1 LSEVLTEVS
10 DTKEAFYQPGEHES
24 PSAESI
30 ESRLAELDRV
40 LTPLVSANSE
50 VIVRCPW
57 LGNDE
62 VTLSEAM
69 KAFPRP
75 MIEED
80 PYTLAGIVT
89 ELLANPVNPAEE
101 QEDSDPKEAED
112 ESVRQET
119 SDDKENGE
127 PGKKA
132 ARYSD
137 VKPKETAKVKSRTE
151 PAKSKT
157 AVEPQPKIENRPVD
171 SPDIQLEI
179 FPKPHEVK
187 PAPPEA
193 QKQAGHT
200 QTSKPEAAL
209 NIPRRA
215 EPLGFTDE
223 VVENLA
229 LAPDVE
235 KGFTPQE
242 IAEPLQPS
250 LPDTESTEPETV
262 VHYEDPE
269 FEPKYQFIDDSLE
282 DLVEEEEVLPHATL
296 ETGFE
301 PEEQA
306 FEVAAEFEDS
316 PEMEKA
322 ELPPQQ
328 DNALHQPEEIEASGT
343 EQFDKTDEIKDILTS
358 LPRYIELA
366 GPETAEAVNAV
377 LDRIDEIS
385 AGLEIDE
392 SGELINEAGIRE
404 ELEKLFTDLFDHLG
418 IEYSPGLIETL
429 VYRTIN
435 EYQAGWT
442 EEPADEGA
450 AQDSGTNEA
459 IKKLLAGS
467 NSIRRAMSQA
477 LVIGKSALTL
487 YSNRVLVEEYL
498 TR

>member
-1 LSEVLTEVS
+1 VSRGYFLSEVLTEVS

-316 PEMEKA
+316 PE
-322 ELPPQQ
+322 
-328 DNALHQPEEIEASGT
+328 
-343 EQFDKTDEIKDILTS
+343 
-358 LPRYIELA
+358 
-366 GPETAEAVNAV
+366 
-377 LDRIDEIS
+377 
-385 AGLEIDE
+385 
-392 SGELINEAGIRE
+392 
-404 ELEKLFTDLFDHLG
+404 LG